1 MASLKNVRHEK
12 FAQCVASG
20 LSGADAYRQAAEYSG
35 KQADG
40 NAANWM
46 KRPGVRERI
55 EELKAESSAR
65 CSLSREAYI
74 RSLVEMYEAKPGDAS
89 MDNPRCDVL
98 ITRGQKHAV
107 FPQKL
112 AVGAQLS
119 KLVGWDRPTEVRV
132 EAGTELAAFLGGLFA
147 GGGTLGGNNQS
158 ACGWQQWRAQQG
170 NKQSRKRRQA
180 LTRRQALEAFRDPVW
195 RLSRLYSIR
204 TRDGSV
210 IKFTPRPQQRQ
221 IIDLIYRQGCR
232 RIIILKAR
240 QLGFSTLLGV
250 ICADRL
256 CFGLGQ
262 QISLIDQTIEDA
274 RQKLR
279 DIVMVAYD
287 SLDPALKRELPIT
300 RSNTGELA
308 VKFVRHEEAK
318 TNAMFAG
325 THARGGANS
334 FLWISEWGVIQA
346 TDLARSEEI
355 LTGALPSVGD
365 GVCVVETTWKGGRN
379 GHLWSL
385 VKSALET
392 PEEQKGTAR
401 LAGRF
406 LPVARRPELQRR
418 GSAPAWRGDCAV
430 FRRVAR
436 LGG

>member
-119 KLVGWDRPTEVRV
+119 KLVGWDRPTEVRL

-158 ACGWQQWRAQQG
+158 GAWRQWRAQQG

-180 LTRRQALEAFRDPVW
+180 LTRSRRW
-195 RLSRLYSIR
+195 RLSVTPSGGWSALLDPHPRRVGNQVCASPAAGSDHRPDLPARLQADHHPESEAAWLL
-204 TRDGSV
+204 D
-210 IKFTPRPQQRQ
+210 
-221 IIDLIYRQGCR
+221 
-232 RIIILKAR
+232 A
-240 QLGFSTLLGV
+240 LGRHLRGPALLRVGAADF
-250 ICADRL
+250 ADRPDHR
-256 CFGLGQ
+256 G
-262 QISLIDQTIEDA
+262 
-274 RQKLR
+274 R
-279 DIVMVAYD
+279 
-287 SLDPALKRELPIT
+287 PA
-300 RSNTGELA
+300 
-308 VKFVRHEEAK
+308 EAP
-318 TNAMFAG
+318 
-325 THARGGANS
+325 RY
-334 FLWISEWGVIQA
+334 
-346 TDLARSEEI
+346 
-355 LTGALPSVGD
+355 
-365 GVCVVETTWKGGRN
+365 RN
-379 GHLWSL
+379 GGL
-385 VKSALET
+385 
-392 PEEQKGTAR
+392 
-401 LAGRF
+401 
-406 LPVARRPELQRR
+406 
-418 GSAPAWRGDCAV
+418 
-430 FRRVAR
+430 
-436 LGG
+436 

>member
-147 GGGTLGGNNQS
+147 GGGTLGGNNN
-158 ACGWQQWRAQQG
+158 GRWRQWRTQQG

-180 LTRRQALEAFRDPVW
+180 LTRSRRW
-195 RLSRLYSIR
+195 RLSAIPSGGFP
-204 TRDGSV
+204 GS
-210 IKFTPRPQQRQ
+210 
-221 IIDLIYRQGCR
+221 
-232 RIIILKAR
+232 
-240 QLGFSTLLGV
+240 
-250 ICADRL
+250 
-256 CFGLGQ
+256 
-262 QISLIDQTIEDA
+262 
-274 RQKLR
+274 
-279 DIVMVAYD
+279 
-287 SLDPALKRELPIT
+287 T
-300 RSNTGELA
+300 RSGHATGRSSSL
-308 VKFVRHEEAK
+308 R
-318 TNAMFAG
+318 
-325 THARGGANS
+325 R
-334 FLWISEWGVIQA
+334 
-346 TDLARSEEI
+346 ARS
-355 LTGALPSVGD
+355 S
-365 GVCVVETTWKGGRN
+365 
-379 GHLWSL
+379 
-385 VKSALET
+385 
-392 PEEQKGTAR
+392 
-401 LAGRF
+401 
-406 LPVARRPELQRR
+406 RR
-418 GSAPAWRGDCAV
+418 SST
-430 FRRVAR
+430 
-436 LGG
+436 